1 MTTDKK
7 INVLLLGSGGRE
19 SALAY
24 KIAQSPLLDKLYIA
38 PGNAGT
44 GAYGTNLAVSA
55 TDFETIRKILK
66 EKSVSLV
73 VVGPEEPLVKGVRTA
88 LKDVQGPD
96 GKPVAIVGPDTDG
109 AALEGSKDFAKGFM
123 NCHGIPT
130 ARHLT
135 VTESNINEGFE
146 FLKTL
151 KAPYVLKADGLA
163 AGKGVLIVNT
173 LEEAETELRSML
185 DGAFGAA
192 SSKVVIEEFLSGIEC
207 SVFILTDGTGRYL
220 LLPPAKDY
228 KRIGEGDTGLN
239 TGGMGAVCPPPF
251 ADRTFMD
258 KVEER
263 IVRPTLKG
271 LLDEGIDYRGFIFLG
286 LIEVNGEP
294 MVIEYNAR
302 MGDPETEAV
311 MPRISSDLL
320 PVLMGMAEGNME
332 HCTLDID
339 PRVSVTVMC
348 VSGGYPGAYK
358 KGLPVTVT
366 NIPEGTE
373 VFHAGTV
380 LDSESVI
387 LTSGGRVIA
396 VTSLAPTLQEA
407 AQLSFKAA
415 EGIEFEGKYYRHDIA
430 ADMIALSK

>member
-44 GAYGTNLAVSA
+44 GAYGTNLAVAA
-55 TDFETIRKILK
+55 TDFETIRKILT

-109 AALEGSKDFAKGFM
+109 ASLEGSKDFAKGFM
-123 NCHGIPT
+123 NRHGIPT

-348 VSGGYPGAYK
+348 VSGGYPGAYR